1 MEYKMHS
8 PVSEF
13 EVKDVIE
20 AYKKK
25 RADKDED

>member
-1 MEYKMHS
+1 MHS

-13 EVKDVIE
+13 EVADVIE

-25 RADKDED
+25 KADKEEDWLFF